1 MSALASRVDD
11 YLALRRAAGYR
22 LDAHGRLLPQFVS
35 YLDAVGAS
43 TVTVEAALAWA
54 MSSTNAGQ
62 PQARIRLSIVRGFA
76 RYLQAFDPAAQ
87 VPPTNLLPD
96 LRRRAAPYLY
106 SEPEIM
112 ALLAATTGLR
122 PALRAATYH
131 TLFGLVA
138 VTGIRGGEALK
149 LERDDVD
156 LDVGLLTIRNSK
168 FNKSRRLALH
178 PSTVTALLDYERV
191 RAKLCPQ
198 PQTPTFFVSPSGT
211 SVSPNGMRTVFRQ
224 LVNDVGLQPRSGSR
238 PPRIHDLRHSFA
250 VTTLTEWYRDGVD
263 VAARMPL
270 LSAYLGHSKPA
281 STYWYLQAAPELLGL
296 AAGRL
301 ESPPRARR

>member
-11 YLALRRAAGYR
+11 YLTLRRASGYR
-22 LDAHGRLLPQFVS
+22 LDAHGRVLPQFVS
-35 YLDAVGAS
+35 YLDAVGVS
-43 TVTVEAALAWA
+43 TVTVETALDWA
-54 MSSTNAGQ
+54 VSSTTAGQ
-62 PQARIRLSIVRGFA
+62 ARTRLSIVRGFA
-76 RYLQAFDPAAQ
+76 RYLQAFDPAVQ

-96 LRRRAAPYLY
+96 LRGRPAPYLY
-106 SEPEIM
+106 SGAEIT
-112 ALLAATTGLR
+112 ALLAAAARLQ

-138 VTGIRGGEALK
+138 ATGMRGGEAVK

-156 LDVGLLTIRNSK
+156 LDAGLLAIRNSK
-168 FNKSRRLALH
+168 FNKSRELVLH
-178 PSTVTALLDYERV
+178 PSTVTALGDYQRV
-191 RAKLCPQ
+191 RARLCPR
-198 PQTPTFFVSPSGT
+198 PQTTSFFVSAAGTRLSGD
-211 SVSPNGMRTVFRQ
+211 GMRTVFRQ
-224 LVNDVGLQPRSGSR
+224 LVNQVGLQPRSGSR

-250 VTTLTEWYRDGVD
+250 VTTLIEWYRDGAD

-301 ESPPRARR
+301 ESPLRARR